1 MPFNKVI
8 LMGNL
13 VRDPESKALPSGG
26 VVVNCGIAV
35 TEKWTDKST
44 NTKREEVCFV
54 DINMFGKTA
63 DNFIKHF
70 SKGNAV
76 LIEGRLKQD
85 LWESDGNK
93 RSKHRVQ
100 VDKWSFPPSPNK
112 SNDGFG
118 DDEDA
123 F

>member
-1 MPFNKVI
+1 M
-8 LMGNL
+8 
-13 VRDPESKALPSGG
+13 
-26 VVVNCGIAV
+26 
-35 TEKWTDKST
+35 KS
-44 NTKREEVCFV
+44 
-54 DINMFGKTA
+54 
-63 DNFIKHF
+63 NFIKHF